1 MSVKSAVDI
10 SYHNGVIDFE
20 KLKNAVDYVIIRC
33 GYGQDMTS
41 QDDKQWARNVGEC
54 ERLGIPY
61 GVYFYSYAKTKAKI
75 EGEIAHCLRLLK
87 GHSPNL
93 PVFFDSEEKGTQSVA
108 KYNAKRFCDAML
120 TNGYKSGIYASK
132 SWFENYIGDTWGYD
146 LWIARYANALGMNNV
161 DIWQY
166 SSNGRVDGINGRCD
180 VNYVYKNYGDS
191 SSTPTEPPTSTTT
204 QASTRKELIALGQ
217 QHAINFTGVQIAVDG
232 LVGGETKRM
241 AVRVVQRAMNADYG
255 KPLIAEDG
263 LVGKRTR
270 RKASKHYVKRGETQY
285 LVTALEI
292 LCLLQGKDPN
302 GVECPGTFGGGLAR
316 ACGSEFVYAT
326 DMLYMV

>member
-1 MSVKSAVDI
+1 MGVKKAIDI
-10 SYHNGVIDFE
+10 SHHNGVIDFE
-20 KLKNAVDYVIIRC
+20 KLKNAGDYVIIRC

-41 QDDKQWARNVGEC
+41 QDDKKWERNVKEC

-75 EGEIAHCLRLLK
+75 EGEIVHCLRLLK
-87 GHSPNL
+87 DHSPNL
-93 PVFFDSEEKGTQSVA
+93 PVFFDSEEHGTQSVA

-120 TNGYKSGIYASK
+120 TNGYKAGIYASK
-132 SWFENYIGDTWGYD
+132 SWFENYIGESWGYD
-146 LWIARYANALGMNNV
+146 LWIARYSNVLGMNNV

-166 SSNGRVDGINGRCD
+166 SSNGRVDGVNGRCD
-180 VNYVYKNYGDS
+180 VNYVYKDYTGNES
-191 SSTPTEPPTSTTT
+191 TLTPTPTPTPTPT
-204 QASTRKELIALGQ
+204 NKKELIKQGQ

-232 LVGGETKRM
+232 IVGKDTKRM

-263 LVGKRTR
+263 LVGKRTK
-270 RKASKHYVKRGETQY
+270 RKANKHYVKRGETQY

-302 GVECPGTFGGGLAR
+302 GVECPGTFGGGLVR

>member
-1 MSVKSAVDI
+1 MSVKKAVDI
-10 SYHNGVIDFE
+10 SYHNGIIDFE
-20 KLKNAVDYVIIRC
+20 RLKNAVDYVIIRC

-41 QDDKQWARNVGEC
+41 QDDKQWVRNVSEC

-75 EGEIAHCLRLLK
+75 EGEIVHCLRLLK

-93 PVFFDSEEKGTQSVA
+93 PVFFDSEEKGTQGVA

-120 TNGYKSGIYASK
+120 TNGYKAGIYASK
-132 SWFENYIGDTWGYD
+132 SWYENYIGESWGYD
-146 LWIARYANALGMNNV
+146 LWIARYANVLGMNNV

-180 VNYVYKNYGDS
+180 VNYVYKDYGNS
-191 SSTPTEPPTSTTT
+191 SATPVAPPTS
-204 QASTRKELIALGQ
+204 STAQVNRRKELIALGQ
-217 QHAINFTGVQIAVDG
+217 QHAINFTGVQITVDG
-232 LVGGETKRM
+232 IVGRNTKRM
-241 AVRVVQRAMNADYG
+241 AVRVVQHALNMDYG
-255 KPLIAEDG
+255 KSITEDG
-263 LVGKRTR
+263 LIGKRT
-270 RKASKHYVKRGETQY
+270 KAKAGKHYVRRGEKQF

-292 LCLLQGKDPN
+292 LCLLQGKVPN
-302 GVECPGTFGGGLAR
+302 GVEHPGTFGGGLAR
-316 ACGSEFVYAT
+316 ACGSEIVYAK

>member
-1 MSVKSAVDI
+1 MSVKTAVDI
-10 SYHNGVIDFE
+10 SYHNGTINFE

-41 QDDKQWARNVGEC
+41 QDDKQWSRNVSEC

-61 GVYFYSYAKTKAKI
+61 GVYFYSYAKTAGKI
-75 EGEIAHCLRLLK
+75 EGEIKHCLRLLK
-87 GHSPNL
+87 GHTPAL

-108 KYNAKRFCDAML
+108 GYCAKRFCDAML
-120 TNGYKSGIYASK
+120 TNGYKAGIYASK
-132 SWFENYIGDTWGYD
+132 SWYETYIRESWGYD

-166 SSNGRVDGINGRCD
+166 SSNGHIDGISGRCD
-180 VNYVYKNYGDS
+180 VNHVYKDYTGD
-191 SSTPTEPPTSTTT
+191 TPTPTP
-204 QASTRKELIALGQ
+204 QPIDNKKELIKQGQ
-217 QHAINFTGVQIAVDG
+217 QHAINFTGVKITVDG
-232 LVGGETKRM
+232 IVGKNTKKQ

-255 KPLIAEDG
+255 STIKEDG
-263 LVGKRTR
+263 IVGKKTLA
-270 RKASKHYVKRGETQY
+270 KAGKHYVKRGEKQY

-302 GVECPGTFGGGLAR
+302 GVECPGTFGGGLAN
-316 ACGSEFVYAT
+316 ACGIEIVYAK

>member
-1 MSVKSAVDI
+1 MAVKRAVDI

-20 KLKNAVDYVIIRC
+20 RLKNAVDYVIIRC
-33 GYGQDMTS
+33 GYGQDMAS
-41 QDDKQWARNVGEC
+41 QDDKQWSRNVREC

-61 GVYFYSYAKTKAKI
+61 GVYFYSYAKTKEKI
-75 EGEIAHCLRLLK
+75 EGEIAHCLRLLN
-87 GHSPNL
+87 GHAPNL
-93 PVFFDSEEKGTQSVA
+93 PVFFDSEEHGTQGVA

-120 TNGYKSGIYASK
+120 TNGYKAGIYASK
-132 SWFENYIGDTWGYD
+132 SWYENYIGETCGYD
-146 LWIARYANALGMNNV
+146 IWIARYANALGMNNV

-166 SSNGRVDGINGRCD
+166 TSNGSVDGINGRCD
-180 VNYVYKNYGDS
+180 VNRVYKDYGAS
-191 SSTPTEPPTSTTT
+191 SSAPTVPQSPPTHVTP
-204 QASTRKELIALGQ
+204 RNELIAMGQ

-232 LVGGETKRM
+232 IVGYNTKRM
-241 AVRVVQRAMNADYG
+241 AVRVVQRAMNEDYG
-255 KPLIAEDG
+255 RPRIAEDG
-263 LVGKRTR
+263 IVGKKTR

-316 ACGSEFVYAT
+316 ACGSEFVYAK
-326 DMLYMV
+326 DMLYMI

>member
-1 MSVKSAVDI
+1 MAVKKAVDI

-20 KLKNAVDYVIIRC
+20 RLKNAVDYVIIRC
-33 GYGQDMTS
+33 GYGQDMAS
-41 QDDKQWARNVGEC
+41 QDDKQWNRNVSEC

-61 GVYFYSYAKTKAKI
+61 GVYFYSYAKTTAKI
-75 EGEIAHCLRLLK
+75 EGEIRHCLRLLQ
-87 GHSPNL
+87 GHAPSL
-93 PVFFDSEEKGTQSVA
+93 PVFFDSEEKGTQGVA
-108 KYNAKRFCDAML
+108 KHNAMRFCDAML
-120 TNGYKSGIYASK
+120 TNGYKAGIYASK
-132 SWFENYIGDTWGYD
+132 SWFENYIGETWGYD
-146 LWIARYANALGMNNV
+146 LWLARYANVLGVDNV

-180 VNYVYKNYGDS
+180 VNYVYKDYARS
-191 SSTPTEPPTSTTT
+191 ESTPTPTPTPTPT
-204 QASTRKELIALGQ
+204 DKKELIKQGQ

-232 LVGGETKRM
+232 LVGRNTKRM

-255 KPLIAEDG
+255 KPFIAEDG

-292 LCLLQGKDPN
+292 LCLLQGKEPN

-326 DMLYMV
+326 DMLYML

>member
-1 MSVKSAVDI
+1 MTVKKAVDI

-20 KLKNAVDYVIIRC
+20 RLKNAVDYVIIRC

-41 QDDKQWARNVGEC
+41 QDDKQWNRNVSEC

-61 GVYFYSYAKTKAKI
+61 GVYFYSYAKTTSKI
-75 EGEIAHCLRLLK
+75 EGEIRHCLRLLQ
-87 GHSPNL
+87 GHAPNL

-108 KYNAKRFCDAML
+108 KHNAKRFCDAML
-120 TNGYKSGIYASK
+120 TNGYKAGIYASK
-132 SWFENYIGDTWGYD
+132 SWFENYIGVTWGYD
-146 LWIARYANALGMNNV
+146 LWIARYSNVLGVDNV

-166 SSNGRVDGINGRCD
+166 SSNGSVDGINGRCD
-180 VNYVYKNYGDS
+180 VNHVYKDYRVS
-191 SSTPTEPPTSTTT
+191 SATTTTSHTPTSHAK
-204 QASTRKELIALGQ
+204 QRKELIALGQ
-217 QHAINFTGVQIAVDG
+217 QHAINFTQHKIAVDG
-232 LVGGETKRM
+232 IVGRDTKRM

-255 KPLIAEDG
+255 DTLVEDG
-263 LVGKRTR
+263 IVGKKTLA
-270 RKASKHYVKRGETQY
+270 KAGKHYVKRGETQF

-316 ACGSEFVYAT
+316 ACGTGFVYAK
-326 DMLYMV
+326 DMLYMI